1 MEDNKSLGKK
11 HPDST
16 ATSDNHD
23 GCSVVAE
30 HTQEVPVN
38 FGLLSLTG
46 LGIIIGV
53 VWPASGGSIQVAI
66 FNGGSP
72 GMLHAAYARL
82 TATDPA
88 TGVLYEFIVVSF
100 FYFFVAAS
108 LAELASAMPS
118 SAGVYYWASI
128 TPGRRYGRV
137 IGFFAG
143 WWNYLGWICAGASMA
158 AIWSNS
164 IIQIYALKHPDY
176 IVKEVHLFVVF
187 VISTWL
193 ACFSVCYAGGTMPLL
208 NQFGIYWLLIGLL
221 ITIVVLAAV
230 PLRTGGSGHATSS
243 FVWLEWQAD
252 LGYPNI
258 IVFLGGMLNGAYSVG
273 CPAAV
278 SHLAEEI
285 PRPQRNVPLAMG
297 LQVLTGFITGFSY
310 LIALMYSIHSYDR
323 IFASQFPLAEIY
335 LQATGSADGTICL
348 LVLMQTCI
356 GLSIIGLYITCG
368 RTLWA
373 LSRDGATPWPS
384 IFSNFNFK
392 FDAPINATMA
402 SAVLV
407 TLMGCIYVA
416 SKTAFNA
423 IIGSFVLMSS
433 SAYTAAVLPH
443 LLTGRRNV
451 VYGPI
456 RLGRKLGF
464 VVNAIASTYMV
475 IAFVIYCLPFS
486 LPVTAQNMN
495 YACLVWGGSTLLL
508 GIYWLWKGRHGYTG
522 PIGEINN

>member
-1 MEDNKSLGKK
+1 MEDNKSIGKK

-72 GMLHAAYARL
+72 G
-82 TATDPA
+82 
-88 TGVLYEFIVVSF
+88 VLYEFIVVSF

-128 TPGRRYGRV
+128 TPGKRYGRV

-176 IVKEVHLFVVF
+176 IVKEVHVFGVF

-193 ACFSVCYAGGTMPLL
+193 ACFSVCYGGRAMPLL

-243 FVWLEWQAD
+243 FL
-252 LGYPNI
+252 
-258 IVFLGGMLNGAYSVG
+258 
-273 CPAAV
+273 
-278 SHLAEEI
+278 
-285 PRPQRNVPLAMG
+285 
-297 LQVLTGFITGFSY
+297 
-310 LIALMYSIHSYDR
+310 
-323 IFASQFPLAEIY
+323 
-335 LQATGSADGTICL
+335 
-348 LVLMQTCI
+348 
-356 GLSIIGLYITCG
+356 
-368 RTLWA
+368 
-373 LSRDGATPWPS
+373 
-384 IFSNFNFK
+384 
-392 FDAPINATMA
+392 
-402 SAVLV
+402 
-407 TLMGCIYVA
+407 
-416 SKTAFNA
+416 
-423 IIGSFVLMSS
+423 
-433 SAYTAAVLPH
+433 
-443 LLTGRRNV
+443 
-451 VYGPI
+451 
-456 RLGRKLGF
+456 
-464 VVNAIASTYMV
+464 
-475 IAFVIYCLPFS
+475 
-486 LPVTAQNMN
+486 
-495 YACLVWGGSTLLL
+495 
-508 GIYWLWKGRHGYTG
+508 
-522 PIGEINN
+522 

>member
-11 HPDST
+11 HPDNT
-16 ATSDNHD
+16 ATSDNQD

-72 GMLHAAYARL
+72 
-82 TATDPA
+82 
-88 TGVLYEFIVVSF
+88 GVLYEFIVVSF

-176 IVKEVHLFVVF
+176 IVKEVHVFAVF

-193 ACFSVCYAGGTMPLL
+193 ACFSVCYGGRAMPLL

-230 PLRTGGSGHATSS
+230 PLRSGGSGHATSS

-297 LQVLTGFITGFSY
+297 LQVVTGFITGFSY

-356 GLSIIGLYITCG
+356 GLSIVGLYITCG

-373 LSRDGATPWPS
+373 LSRDGATPWQS
-384 IFSNFNFK
+384 VFSNFSLR

-423 IIGSFVLMSS
+423 IIEYEL
-433 SAYTAAVLPH
+433 
-443 LLTGRRNV
+443 
-451 VYGPI
+451 
-456 RLGRKLGF
+456 
-464 VVNAIASTYMV
+464 
-475 IAFVIYCLPFS
+475 CLPS
-486 LPVTAQNMN
+486 L
-495 YACLVWGGSTLLL
+495 G
-508 GIYWLWKGRHGYTG
+508 WLDPAAMYVLAVERETRLYGTD
-522 PIGEINN
+522 

>member
-1 MEDNKSLGKK
+1 MVDL
-11 HPDST
+11 
-16 ATSDNHD
+16 
-23 GCSVVAE
+23 
-30 HTQEVPVN
+30 
-38 FGLLSLTG
+38 
-46 LGIIIGV
+46 
-53 VWPASGGSIQVAI
+53 QVR
-66 FNGGSP
+66 
-72 GMLHAAYARL
+72 GMLPRDRL
-82 TATDPA
+82 GVSDLAV
-88 TGVLYEFIVVSF
+88 GVLYEFIVVSL

-118 SAGVYYWASI
+118 SAGVYYWASV
-128 TPGRRYGRV
+128 TPGRRAGRV

-143 WWNYLGWICAGASMA
+143 WWNYLAWICGAASMA

-164 IIQIYALKHPDY
+164 ILQIYALKHPDY
-176 IVKEVHLFVVF
+176 TVKEVHVFVVY
-187 VISTWL
+187 VLTTWL
-193 ACFSVCYAGGTMPLL
+193 ACFSVCFAGRAMPLL
-208 NQFGIYWLLIGLL
+208 NQFGIYWLLIGLV
-221 ITIVVLAAV
+221 ITIAVLAAV
-230 PLRTGGSGHATSS
+230 PTRSGGSGHATSS

-285 PRPQRNVPLAMG
+285 PRPERNVPVAIG

-323 IFASQFPLAEIY
+323 VFASQFPLAEVY

-348 LVLMQTCI
+348 LILMQICI
-356 GLSIIGLYITCG
+356 GLSIIGLYITSG

-373 LSRDGATPWPS
+373 LSRDGAVPWPS
-384 IFSNFNFK
+384 VFSNFSFK

-402 SAVLV
+402 SALLATLV
-407 TLMGCIYVA
+407 GCIYVG

-433 SAYTAAVLPH
+433 SAYIAAILPH
-443 LLTGRRNV
+443 LLAGRRNV
-451 VYGPI
+451 VHGPI
-456 RLGRKLGF
+456 QLGKKLGF

-486 LPVTAQNMN
+486 LPVDAQNMN

-522 PIGEINN
+522 PIREINN